1 MEDRK
6 SEITRK
12 TKETEIEIKLNI
24 DGSGNSNINTQIGF
38 LDHLLESFSKHGFF
52 DLEINAEGDLET
64 GVHHTIEDTG
74 IVLGKTFNDALE
86 DKKGIRRFSDS
97 KIPMDEALASIAL
110 DISGRPYTILEFDF
124 TTEKIG
130 DLKTEMIPHFLHSL
144 ATNAGITLHANAYGK
159 NNHHI
164 AEAIFKSL
172 GITFDKAT
180 SIDKRRKEIPS
191 TKGEI

>member
-6 SEITRK
+6 SKITRK

-24 DGSGNSNINTQIGF
+24 DGSGNSNIDTQIGF

-52 DLEINAEGDLET
+52 DLDINAKGDLET

-74 IVLGKTFNDALE
+74 IVLGKTFNKALA
-86 DKKGIRRFSDS
+86 DKKGIRRFSDC
-97 KIPMDEALASIAL
+97 KVPMDEALASIAL
-110 DISGRPYTILEFDF
+110 DISGRPYTILDFEF

-130 DLKTEMIPHFLHSL
+130 SLKTEMIPHFLHSL
-144 ATNAGITLHANAYGK
+144 ATNAGITLHASAYGE

-164 AEAIFKSL
+164 AEALFKSL